1 MHESA
6 LSKTI
11 GTLGSGSGSG
21 SVSGSGEPIPRG
33 PMDKFTTSQP
43 RQTTLNSKWKQ
54 EERKEVCRKIGRF
67 MYSKGLPFN
76 TVNDPYWFPM
86 IDAVANFGPGFKPP
100 SMHELRTWI
109 LKEEVNDLSIIME
122 DHKKAWKQYGCSIM
136 SDGWTDGKSRCLIN
150 FLVNSPAG
158 TWFMKSID
166 ASDTIKNGEL
176 MFKYLDE
183 VVEEIGEENVVQVIT
198 DNASNYVNA
207 GMRLMEKRRKLWW
220 TPCAAHCIDLML
232 EDIGKLNVHAT
243 TLSRARQVVKFIY
256 GHTWV
261 LSLMRTFTKNHELLR
276 PAITRFATAFLT
288 LQSLYKQKQALIA
301 MFSSEKWCSSTWA
314 KKVEGVKTRSTV
326 LFDPN
331 FWPHVAFC
339 IKTTVPLVSVLREV
353 DSEERPA
360 MGYIYELMD
369 SAKEKIAFN
378 CRGVERKYGPIWR
391 KIDARWTP
399 QLHRPLHAA
408 GYYLNPQLRYGDKF
422 SNADE
427 VRKGL
432 FECMDRMLDYQ
443 ERLKADI
450 QLDSYDQA
458 MGEFG
463 SRIAIDSRTLR
474 SPTSWWMR
482 FGVQH
487 RSCKSLLFESLA
499 LLVVL
504 RDVKEI
510 GAHLSRLRERSLQR
524 KQNVDP
530 ILVEEIDSDDEWI
543 AEKEDPLLPLD
554 LCWLQDDELF
564 SVDAIRAVSSNSQE
578 TETSSD
584 HMVSSHSYKRK
595 HNEVPS
601 TSGGKGKEKELNLT
615 PIDED
620 EDLHEMG
627 IHDSGHFPTID
638 TLDED
643 DDDLEDED
651 LS

>member
-1 MHESA
+1 
-6 LSKTI
+6 
-11 GTLGSGSGSG
+11 
-21 SVSGSGEPIPRG
+21 
-33 PMDKFTTSQP
+33 
-43 RQTTLNSKWKQ
+43 
-54 EERKEVCRKIGRF
+54 
-67 MYSKGLPFN
+67 
-76 TVNDPYWFPM
+76 
-86 IDAVANFGPGFKPP
+86 
-100 SMHELRTWI
+100 
-109 LKEEVNDLSIIME
+109 
-122 DHKKAWKQYGCSIM
+122 
-136 SDGWTDGKSRCLIN
+136 
-150 FLVNSPAG
+150 
-158 TWFMKSID
+158 
-166 ASDTIKNGEL
+166 
-176 MFKYLDE
+176 
-183 VVEEIGEENVVQVIT
+183 
-198 DNASNYVNA
+198 
-207 GMRLMEKRRKLWW
+207 
-220 TPCAAHCIDLML
+220 
-232 EDIGKLNVHAT
+232 
-243 TLSRARQVVKFIY
+243 
-256 GHTWV
+256 
-261 LSLMRTFTKNHELLR
+261 
-276 PAITRFATAFLT
+276 
-288 LQSLYKQKQALIA
+288 
-301 MFSSEKWCSSTWA
+301 
-314 KKVEGVKTRSTV
+314 
-326 LFDPN
+326 
-331 FWPHVAFC
+331 
-339 IKTTVPLVSVLREV
+339 
-353 DSEERPA
+353 

-378 CRGVERKYGPIWR
+378 CRGMERKYGPIWR

-422 SNADE
+422 SNVDE

-458 MGEFG
+458 MDEFG

-482 FGVQH
+482 FGGSTPELQKFAIRVL
-487 RSCKSLLFESLA
+487 SLTCSASGCERNWSTFESIHTKKRNRLEHQRLNA
-499 LLVVL
+499 LVYV
-504 RDVKEI
+504 RYNT
-510 GAHLSRLRERSLQR
+510 RLRERSLQR

-554 LCWLQDDELF
+554 LCWLQDNELF
-564 SVDAIRAVSSNSQE
+564 NVDAIRVVSSNSQE
-578 TETSSD
+578 TQASSD

-620 EDLHEMG
+620 EDLDEMG

-643 DDDLEDED
+643 DDDLGEED

>member
-1 MHESA
+1 MGPTSMHESA

-33 PMDKFTTSQP
+33 PMDKFTTSQS

-76 TVNDPYWFPM
+76 IVNDTYWFPM
-86 IDAVANFGPGFKPP
+86 IDAVTNFGPGFKPP
-100 SMHELRTWI
+100 SMHKLRTWI

-136 SDGWTDGKSRCLIN
+136 SDGWTDGKS
-150 FLVNSPAG
+150 S
-158 TWFMKSID
+158 
-166 ASDTIKNGEL
+166 
-176 MFKYLDE
+176 
-183 VVEEIGEENVVQVIT
+183 
-198 DNASNYVNA
+198 
-207 GMRLMEKRRKLWW
+207 
-220 TPCAAHCIDLML
+220 
-232 EDIGKLNVHAT
+232 
-243 TLSRARQVVKFIY
+243 
-256 GHTWV
+256 TWV
-261 LSLMRTFTKNHELLR
+261 
-276 PAITRFATAFLT
+276 
-288 LQSLYKQKQALIA
+288 
-301 MFSSEKWCSSTWA
+301 

-339 IKTTVPLVSVLREV
+339 IKTIVPLVNVLREV
-353 DSEERPA
+353 DSEERPT
-360 MGYIYELMD
+360 MDYIYELMD
-369 SAKEKIAFN
+369 SVKEKIAFN

-422 SNADE
+422 SHVDE

-450 QLDSYDQA
+450 RLDSYDQA

-463 SRIAIDSRTLR
+463 SRIAIDYQTLR
-474 SPTSWWMR
+474 SPTML
-482 FGVQH
+482 Q
-487 RSCKSLLFESLA
+487 
-499 LLVVL
+499 
-504 RDVKEI
+504 DVKEI

-543 AEKEDPLLPLD
+543 AEKEDPFLPLD
-554 LCWLQDDELF
+554 LCWLQDNELF
-564 SVDAIRAVSSNSQE
+564 SVDAIRVVLSNFQE
-578 TETSSD
+578 TETLSD

-615 PIDED
+615 PSDEN

-643 DDDLEDED
+643 DDDLGDED